1 MKARIRIRMGSNH
14 AHYAGGLV
22 DGAKMLELFG
32 DVATELCI
40 RADGDEGL
48 FRAYDAVEF
57 LAPVRAGDFIEA
69 EGTIT
74 RWGKTSL
81 GMEFVARKVIVPT
94 PLRHDTF
101 ESSADLLPEPIIVCR
116 ARGTC
121 VVPENVRRKEVVGRP
136 GPCIMT
142 AAIVGAETTR
152 AQNPHLP
159 LTADELAAEAARC
172 AKAGASVI
180 HLHVRDEEGRAS
192 QEGKRFREAIRKIR
206 ARTDVIIQT
215 STGGAVGMSVAER
228 AGPLEC
234 TGADAPDMATL
245 NVGTINFG
253 EDVFMNRAADTAE
266 MARRIRAHGAMP
278 EVEVYD
284 AGHLDIA
291 ADAGEA
297 GAGAGAAASA
307 VRARRQRRAGGERAN
322 LEYLVERMESMLPA
336 GCTLGRRRR
345 RAAPA
350 ADGRAGGDVGRQ
362 RARRPR
368 GQHLGRQGRRSPKA
382 RRRWSRAPSSC
393 ASATAARSRRRRG
406 ARAARG
412 QAAVIGR
419 APRGAERRSDGA
431 RCSAAARGRA
441 AVGRRALLDRCARPS
456 GRQGGAR
463 RRSHVRGAITG
474 ARDA

>member
-14 AHYAGGLV
+14 AHYAGALV

-94 PLRHDTF
+94 PRRDDTF
-101 ESSADLLPEPIIVCR
+101 DSSADLLPEPIVVCR

-121 VVPENVRRKEVVGRP
+121 VVPENVRRQDVQGRP
-136 GPCIMT
+136 APCIVT

-159 LTADELAAEAARC
+159 ITADELAAEAERC

-180 HLHVRDEEGRAS
+180 HLHVRDDEGRAS
-192 QEGKRFREAIRKIR
+192 QEARRFREAIRKIR

-234 TGADAPDMATL
+234 TGADAPEMATL

-253 EDVFMNRAADTAE
+253 EDVFMNKAADTAE

-278 EVEVYD
+278 EVEIYD

-291 ADAGEA
+291 ADLVKQGLVSAPLHLQFVLGVK
-297 GAGAGAAASA
+297 GALAAS
-307 VRARRQRRAGGERAN
+307 ERN
-322 LEYLVERMESMLPA
+322 LEFLVEQMETLLPA
-336 GCTLGRRRR
+336 GCTWGV
-345 RAAPA
+345 
-350 ADGRAGGDVGRQ
+350 AGVGRHQ
-362 RARRPR
+362 LPMVELAAMWGGNARV
-368 GQHLGRQGRRSPKA
+368 GLEDNIYVDKGVLAEGS
-382 RRRWSRAPSSC
+382 APLV
-393 ASATAARSRRRRG
+393 
-406 ARAARG
+406 ARAVELCERH
-412 QAAVIGR
+412 GR
-419 APRGAERRSDGA
+419 KVATVDEA
-431 RCSAAARGRA
+431 
-441 AVGRRALLDRCARPS
+441 RALLGLQKRA
-456 GRQGGAR
+456 
-463 RRSHVRGAITG
+463 
-474 ARDA
+474 

>member
-81 GMEFVARKVIVPT
+81 GMEFVARKVLVPT
-94 PLRHDTF
+94 PRRDDTF
-101 ESSADLLPEPIIVCR
+101 ESSADLLSEPIVVCR

-121 VVPENVRRKEVVGRP
+121 VVPENVRRNDVKGRP
-136 GPCIMT
+136 GACIVT

-159 LTADELAAEAARC
+159 ITADELAAEAEKC
-172 AKAGASVI
+172 VKAGASVI
-180 HLHVRDEEGRAS
+180 HLHVRDDEGRAS
-192 QEGKRFREAIRKIR
+192 QEGRRFREAIRKIR
-206 ARTDVIIQT
+206 ERTDVIIQT

-234 TGADAPDMATL
+234 VGADAPEMATL

-253 EDVFMNRAADTAE
+253 EDVFMNKAADTAE
-266 MARRIRAHGAMP
+266 MARRIGAHGAMP

-291 ADAGEA
+291 AELLRQGLVTAPLHLQFVLGIK
-297 GAGAGAAASA
+297 GALSASD
-307 VRARRQRRAGGERAN
+307 RN
-322 LEYLVERMESMLPA
+322 LEFLVERMAELLPE
-336 GCTLGRRRR
+336 GCTWGVAGVGRHQLPMVELAAMWGGNARVGLEDNVWVEKGVLAEGSAPLVARAVELCERHGRRV
-345 RAAPA
+345 AT
-350 ADGRAGGDVGRQ
+350 VGE
-362 RARRPR
+362 AR
-368 GQHLGRQGRRSPKA
+368 GMLGLKA
-382 RRRWSRAPSSC
+382 R
-393 ASATAARSRRRRG
+393 
-406 ARAARG
+406 
-412 QAAVIGR
+412 
-419 APRGAERRSDGA
+419 
-431 RCSAAARGRA
+431 
-441 AVGRRALLDRCARPS
+441 
-456 GRQGGAR
+456 
-463 RRSHVRGAITG
+463 
-474 ARDA
+474 